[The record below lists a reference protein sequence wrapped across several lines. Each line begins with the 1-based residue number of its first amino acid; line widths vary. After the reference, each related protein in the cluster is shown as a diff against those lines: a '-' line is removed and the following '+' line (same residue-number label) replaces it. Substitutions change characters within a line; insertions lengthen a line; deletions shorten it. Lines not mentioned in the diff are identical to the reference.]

1 MLVLLRIYL
10 SALCVLLSLFIA
22 PCIATERPNIILI
35 TIDTFRADRIGYYG
49 NPRDTSPELDQFAR
63 EGVFFRQ
70 AFSSS
75 GWTTPGLISILTS
88 LYAPTHAVDIRG
100 RRLDAQ
106 VETLPDVLRRA
117 GYRAPDIFF
126 LSEIPNFANLGLE
139 PYAHRQQLLHQGDEI
154 LFHWLRDEGQDDKP
168 FFLYYHY
175 RDLHLPYSPGEG
187 YEELYLDEAFESPIK
202 LFSSFKRFI
211 AHEKMGVVKNNVLIT
226 RGDMDFAARD
236 SSWVRALYDA
246 EIRRLDDQFFAGL
259 RRTLNETGLAENT
272 IVVVS
277 ADHGEE
283 LLDRGL
289 IGHISTF
296 KEGRLYDEI
305 TRIPL
310 VLWMPGTLPAGRI
323 VEDPVQCIDIMPTL
337 LEMAGVDVPETAQGR
352 SLLPVINN
360 DPSWEQKPLF
370 FESSAAGYGAN
381 PEEYERRFR
390 AMRTADWKL
399 IHAVA
404 EERYELYDLRSDP
417 EEQNNIWGQNTAH
430 SDSLGILLNE
440 WALYAHKSAFR
451 GGAESDTL
459 AANGSEIEADY
470 FGAPII
476 GFPADGDTLHYQ
488 GEEHTIRLNWSGPA
502 QAVYAIEYE
511 VGSGA
516 YHLAGEITE
525 ASNSPAYGPF
535 QAGFWNSLVLYN
547 PWKFRVYRQDQPTEK
562 SEWVHFYLAPSQG
575 GEAPEWTMM
584 SLVHGVLAIYGEMGN
599 LLVGLSMGARDLYW
613 ILAAVP
619 AADLSAYAL
628 LTVLLGAIGQ
638 PLYLRLGR
646 ARMQAWGAALA
657 YVIFVYSTIPL
668 LPEVWAM
675 LREYTQGAVRHLG
688 TVIIV
693 GGALALIFR
702 LLRKVRGQIWRYV
715 GLLFA
720 AAAYA
725 YLLGEFARFP
735 AERLHLVEYG
745 FMGYVIF
752 RALRMDVGKGWAYV
766 GAWGI
771 AVLVGVGDECIQWV
785 LPQRFFEVKDIQ
797 LNAVSAALGL
807 VIACIAQGTSEKD
820 EHGV

>member
-1 MLVLLRIYL
+1 MLVLLKYF
-10 SALCVLLSLFIA
+10 SFVVCALLALIAA
-22 PCIATERPNIILI
+22 PCQADKRPNIILI

-49 NPRDTSPELDQFAR
+49 NPRDTSPQLDQFAR

-100 RRLDAQ
+100 RRLDPE

-139 PYAHRQQLLHQGDEI
+139 PYALRQQLLPQGDEI
-154 LFHWLRDEGQDDKP
+154 LFHWLRDEGKGDDP

-187 YEELYLDEAFESPIK
+187 YEELYLDEAFASP
-202 LFSSFKRFI
+202 LSLLSAFKRFI
-211 AHEKMGVVKNNVLIT
+211 AHEKMGVIKKNVVLS

-246 EIRRLDDQFFAGL
+246 EIRRMDDQLFAGL

-289 IGHISTF
+289 VGHISTF

-310 VLWMPGTLPAGRI
+310 VLWMPGTLPAGRV

-337 LEMAGVDVPETAQGR
+337 LEMAGVAVPASAQGR
-352 SLLPVINN
+352 SLLPVINK
-360 DPSWEQKPLF
+360 DPNWESKPLF

-381 PEEYERRFR
+381 PEEYDRRFR
-390 AMRTADWKL
+390 AVRTAGWKL
-399 IHAVA
+399 IHDVA
-404 EERYELYDLRSDP
+404 EERYELYDLRRDP
-417 EEQNNIWGQNTAH
+417 QELDDIWGQNTARA
-430 SDSLGILLNE
+430 DSLGTMLNE
-440 WALYAHKSAFR
+440 WALYAHKSAYR
-451 GGAESDTL
+451 SEGGGDTPAENNYD
-459 AANGSEIEADY
+459 NRDDGP
-470 FGAPII
+470 PII
-476 GFPADGDTLHYQ
+476 GFPSDGDTLHYQ
-488 GEEHTIRLNWSGPA
+488 GEEHEIRLSWSGPA
-502 QAVYAIEYE
+502 QTTYAIEYE
-511 VGSGA
+511 VGLGT

-525 ASNSPAYGPF
+525 ASNNPVYGPF
-535 QAGFWNSLVLYN
+535 QAGFWNSLVMYN
-547 PWKFRVYRQDQPTEK
+547 PWKFRVYRPGHPDEK
-562 SEWVHFYLAPSQG
+562 SEWVRFYLAPSQG
-575 GEAPEWTMM
+575 GEEPEWTLA
-584 SLVHGVLAIYGEMGN
+584 SLLHGVVIAYGEMGN
-599 LLVGLSMGARDLYW
+599 LLVGLSMGVGDLYW
-613 ILAAVP
+613 FLAAVP
-619 AADLSAYAL
+619 ASDLSAYTL
-628 LTVLLGAIGQ
+628 LIVLLGAVGQ
-638 PLYLRLGR
+638 PLYLR
-646 ARMQAWGAALA
+646 WGPERLRVWAGALV
-657 YVIFVYSTIPL
+657 YTVFVYSTIPL
-668 LPEVWAM
+668 LPEVWAT
-675 LREYTQGAVRHLG
+675 LREYTQGAISHLG
-688 TVIIV
+688 GVIIAV
-693 GGALALIFR
+693 GALAMIVR
-702 LLRKVRGQIWRYV
+702 LVRKMRGEIWRYF
-715 GLLFA
+715 GLVFVA
-720 AAAYA
+720 IAYA

-745 FMGYVIF
+745 FMGYMIF
-752 RALRMDVGKGWAYV
+752 RALRMDVGPASAYL
-766 GAWGI
+766 GAWAI
-771 AVLVGVGDECIQWV
+771 AVLIGVGDECIQWV

-807 VIACIAQGTSEKD
+807 VVVYIAQEASKKD
-820 EHGV
+820 GDGI